1 MRHTEPTSCDVKRG
15 KPTTPNPNA
24 SPTWGCFPR
33 FLTPS
38 WGSLPDKAESTSQ
51 WRIHIPQ
58 VCSSLRT
65 KLGGSPGPHMARR
78 TRQGEKKLAQAV
90 EKQEPSCGLAAGQST
105 APCCSLGEQ
114 LSSGKTNTRR
124 KAKPQGVLWLGL
136 KQNRERL
143 LLAQNT
149 LGECW
154 AQQRGTE
161 LRAQPGHGAGTLL
174 LPLGAQGN
182 R

>member
-1 MRHTEPTSCDVKRG
+1 MRHTEPTSCEVKRG
-15 KPTTPNPNA
+15 KPTTPNPNT
-24 SPTWGCFPR
+24 STWGCFSR

-65 KLGGSPGPHMARR
+65 KLGGSPGPQVARR

-90 EKQEPSCGLAAGQST
+90 EKPERSCGLAAGQST
-105 APCCSLGEQ
+105 APCCSLGN
-114 LSSGKTNTRR
+114 SSGVGKQTRR
-124 KAKPQGVLWLGL
+124 KAKPQGGLWLGL

-143 LLAQNT
+143 LLAQNI
-149 LGECW
+149 LGSAGLSREG
-154 AQQRGTE
+154 QSSGHSQDTE
-161 LRAQPGHGAGTLL
+161 QERCSCPWEPKEITK
-174 LPLGAQGN
+174 
-182 R
+182 